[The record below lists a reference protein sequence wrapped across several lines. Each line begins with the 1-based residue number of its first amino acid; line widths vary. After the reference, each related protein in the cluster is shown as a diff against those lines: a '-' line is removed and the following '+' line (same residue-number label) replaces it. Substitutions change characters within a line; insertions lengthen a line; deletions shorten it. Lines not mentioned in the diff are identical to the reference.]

1 MEQTESFITR
11 NSWNYVSNLK
21 DLGIADNIFPMVISN
36 VNVISWFFLTQRVFG
51 EFAKY
56 YTIFEKAF

>member
-56 YTIFEKAF
+56 YTNEKAF